1 MNPKT
6 MTTPTQPTVALE
18 ALKRILHIAQPERV
32 ILFGSWARGEA
43 SADSDLDLLV
53 AMPFS
58 GSRAQVTLLL
68 LRALADLPLPKDVI
82 VLTPAEWETKRQL
95 PGTIAYPA
103 EHKGVVLYAA

>member
-1 MNPKT
+1 MKT
-6 MTTPTQPTVALE
+6 APQPTVALE
-18 ALKRILHIAQPERV
+18 ALRRILNIAQPERV

-53 AMPFS
+53 VMPFS

-68 LRALADLPLPKDVI
+68 LRALADLSLPKDVI
-82 VLTPAEWETKRQL
+82 VLTPEEWEAKRQL

-103 EHKGVVLYAA
+103 EHEGVVLYAA